1 MLAADLDGRCIAQ
14 DPMPMLAA
22 PWLTKGVRSGWT
34 CVAMTWEEVEVPSVG
49 AAEPEGVT
57 RYLERPQPSS
67 YSVRETLLLNS

>member
-1 MLAADLDGRCIAQ
+1 
-14 DPMPMLAA
+14 
-22 PWLTKGVRSGWT
+22 
-34 CVAMTWEEVEVPSVG
+34 MTWEEVEVPSVG